1 MNGGAGGFGGP
12 GGAGGRGGRG
22 MNGGGRGA
30 GGGGARFGSAPSRPA
45 ASTGRFGDGGGT
57 AAAASAAG
65 FGSSSSGMFGEE
77 TPSVSN
83 GGGGGSAWG
92 AAAPVAEPA
101 AVSSSGGGGWGAP
114 AAVAAPT
121 TDASGKPLS
130 MAERL
135 RASLNPQPVPSP
147 PSPAQ
152 QQQYAAAEEQQQPQQ
167 QQQQQDLGGWD
178 AAVDQQPVEAHH
190 QHQLHPQAVEPTGWD
205 VGDTAGSGWDAAA
218 AGAPQQEPTVGT
230 SDWDAPAP
238 EQQQQQQQPQPQ
250 QQQDYA
256 PSAWGASAGKS
267 IMSSLHAAKAAA
279 SAAHDQTLSAADNV
293 AAPPPSNTGQY
304 TAYGSAPGI
313 ASEPKSGSDV
323 DAMQVGTRVRQL
335 RCLLLSCA
343 YAKAFMNELVSLR
356 AYEAAGLRSFSSCN
370 TRQEFVGNQMQA
382 SKLGGPQ

>member
-1 MNGGAGGFGGP
+1 LGLHIQGFHLIMRP
-12 GGAGGRGGRG
+12 GKEVDEREDK
-22 MNGGGRGA
+22 
-30 GGGGARFGSAPSRPA
+30 
-45 ASTGRFGDGGGT
+45 ASEDEVL
-57 AAAASAAG
+57 SL
-65 FGSSSSGMFGEE
+65 
-77 TPSVSN
+77 P
-83 GGGGGSAWG
+83 
-92 AAAPVAEPA
+92 
-101 AVSSSGGGGWGAP
+101 VSS
-114 AAVAAPT
+114 
-121 TDASGKPLS
+121 
-130 MAERL
+130 
-135 RASLNPQPVPSP
+135 
-147 PSPAQ
+147 
-152 QQQYAAAEEQQQPQQ
+152 
-167 QQQQQDLGGWD
+167 
-178 AAVDQQPVEAHH
+178 PVEGETVNYSSH
-190 QHQLHPQAVEPTGWD
+190 QKQFE
-205 VGDTAGSGWDAAA
+205 
-218 AGAPQQEPTVGT
+218 
-230 SDWDAPAP
+230 
-238 EQQQQQQQPQPQ
+238 QQQQQQPQPQ